1 MSKAVELPINVMV
14 IIVIAVII
22 LLALVAMYFTG
33 FSPFSTAVGLEGV
46 RGDACRRLVQENGCR
61 VETNEIEING
71 FDANKDNLMGAAETG
86 SGWDW
91 ETSVCGDASN
101 GDNLASFC
109 ACYYSLSSENACKS
123 LCGCAGGGF
132 SSGGGSAPV
141 SCIFCTAWV
150 DGACG
155 GDGCTATERQQT
167 RNYGVPAGCNSCPDG
182 LGLSRCIP
190 DATCNLGPLP
200 CTSCT
205 AWVDGACGGD
215 GCTATERQ
223 QTRNYGVP
231 AGCNSCPDGLG
242 LSRCRSDATCT
253 VACSWRDFSCGTN
266 PNQCCGRDYSPFP
279 CGDGSGTWQ
288 YVKVCGPPGCTG
300 TCGGFPQGS
309 PGCDGVC

>member
-182 LGLSRCIP
+182 LGLSRC
-190 DATCNLGPLP
+190 
-200 CTSCT
+200 
-205 AWVDGACGGD
+205 
-215 GCTATERQ
+215 
-223 QTRNYGVP
+223 
-231 AGCNSCPDGLG
+231 
-242 LSRCRSDATCT
+242 RSDATCT